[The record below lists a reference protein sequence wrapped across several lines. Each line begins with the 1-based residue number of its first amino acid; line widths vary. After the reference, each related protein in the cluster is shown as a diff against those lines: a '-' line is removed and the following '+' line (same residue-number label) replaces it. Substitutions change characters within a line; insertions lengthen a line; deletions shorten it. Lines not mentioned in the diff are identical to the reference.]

1 MIDGAYIRES
11 IAPGENNG
19 GFYGH
24 DRYRTLSTRDVH
36 ELFGQA
42 AMTANAALDQLYSSD
57 SPRSVPPRDADAEAQ
72 FLLELAMM
80 LWRHPD
86 TNVNQLVQTWE
97 IQFEYKHATQ
107 GKRPAAPFAWLWAS
121 GTSIYTAAN
130 FAADVIRAVYRQHAS
145 QAPEGRIFREATLE
159 ETFSGAVEDRV
170 EQYGVFSQ
178 DEAPGASSDVAKEIS
193 GISAREA
200 VRLLRAKKAT
210 ASSRYAPPPAEPEAE
225 RAYSDVKI
233 PYRAEKAVGGV
244 QAARHRPARPS
255 EMMPTMTRHEVKHRL
270 WQALHRTGLTPNL
283 PPPNRYHG
291 LIPEDV
297 DEILEQILREAAT

>member
-1 MIDGAYIRES
+1 MIDGVYIRES
-11 IAPGENNG
+11 IAYAPGENNG

-24 DRYRTLSTRDVH
+24 DPYLTLSMHDVH

-42 AMTANAALDQLYSSD
+42 AMTAHAALDQLYSSD
-57 SPRSVPPRDADAEAQ
+57 SPRSVPPRDADAVAQ

-97 IQFEYKHATQ
+97 IQFEYNHATQ
-107 GKRPAAPFAWLWAS
+107 GKRPAVPFAWLWAS
-121 GTSIYTAAN
+121 GTSVYTAAN

-145 QAPEGRIFREATLE
+145 QAPEGRVFRRGETE
-159 ETFSGAVEDRV
+159 ETFSGAVEDYV
-170 EQYGVFSQ
+170 EQYGDKV
-178 DEAPGASSDVAKEIS
+178 PGVPASDVAKEIS
-193 GISAREA
+193 GVSAREA

-210 ASSRYAPPPAEPEAE
+210 ASSHYAPPPAEPEAE